1 MIIIIALGYSFI
13 FGLLI
18 QAAGAI
24 DAAVYDRS
32 NQFAPGTA
40 STDGVPLFD
49 GRGVYGAQDST
60 DFTAET
66 VAPTFMSFMLS
77 VQTFLTIG
85 YGVYGPCG
93 FFTQSVI
100 VVELGLGLVVTA
112 IVTGL
117 PYLKFS
123 IPRPAFAF
131 SEQLVV
137 DWADDQP
144 SLSCRVMMKRPND
157 CLANARIRMDLIHE
171 DISIQ
176 G

>member
-1 MIIIIALGYSFI
+1 MQHLHFVLSISWTSLLVMIIIIALGYSFI

-66 VAPTFMSFMLS
+66 AAPTLMGFMLS
-77 VQTFLTIG
+77 VQ
-85 YGVYGPCG
+85 
-93 FFTQSVI
+93 
-100 VVELGLGLVVTA
+100 VTVLA
-112 IVTGL
+112 
-117 PYLKFS
+117 
-123 IPRPAFAF
+123 
-131 SEQLVV
+131 V
-137 DWADDQP
+137 D
-144 SLSCRVMMKRPND
+144 
-157 CLANARIRMDLIHE
+157 
-171 DISIQ
+171 
-176 G
+176 